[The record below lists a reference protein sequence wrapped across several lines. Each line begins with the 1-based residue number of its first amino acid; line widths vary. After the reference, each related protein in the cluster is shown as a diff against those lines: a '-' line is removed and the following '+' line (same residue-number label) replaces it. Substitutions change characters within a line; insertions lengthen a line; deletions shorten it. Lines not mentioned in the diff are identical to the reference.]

1 MQNKETIYSYLIQIL
16 TLAKLYKAEIALGKK
31 AQNLDK
37 IINLIL
43 KALDDFE
50 ELDTLNPHQNLALK
64 YKLIAQNKD
73 GEYLIEDKKG
83 KEILPEFSP
92 SLNLNF
98 KEDLDRYLNKNL
110 ANLNYVYKITNL
122 INLAELKENNLVTDK
137 VTHPIYLLT
146 IKLTLNSSR
155 IIGKGFK
162 FMKDV
167 SNLNKLDKYILSEE
181 N

>member
-83 KEILPEFSP
+83 
-92 SLNLNF
+92 
-98 KEDLDRYLNKNL
+98 
-110 ANLNYVYKITNL
+110 NYFYKITNL
-122 INLAELKENNLVTDK
+122 INLAELKENDLVTDK

>member
-83 KEILPEFSP
+83 IFSISLRSKSGYDVKKVAEKLNGGGHVCAAGAKINAGDIQEAKNKVISIIL
-92 SLNLNF
+92 
-98 KEDLDRYLNKNL
+98 K
-110 ANLNYVYKITNL
+110 
-122 INLAELKENNLVTDK
+122 
-137 VTHPIYLLT
+137 
-146 IKLTLNSSR
+146 
-155 IIGKGFK
+155 
-162 FMKDV
+162 
-167 SNLNKLDKYILSEE
+167 
-181 N
+181 

>member
-16 TLAKLYKAEIALGKK
+16 TLAKLYKAEIALDKK
-31 AQNLDK
+31 VENLDK

-50 ELDTLNPHQNLALK
+50 ELDTLNPHQNLAIQ
-64 YKLIAQNKD
+64 YKLIAQNNE

-98 KEDLDRYLNKNL
+98 KEDLDRYLSKNL
-110 ANLNYVYKITNL
+110 ANLNYFYKITNL
-122 INLAELKENNLVTDK
+122 INLAELKENALVNEK

-155 IIGKGFK
+155 IIKKGYRFTR
-162 FMKDV
+162 DV